1 MVQTASGDQSSRVQS
16 MLENVL
22 TAFMN
27 KMDNTFGQQFTTMQE
42 MMGRSVEAIQSMQSG
57 FSTLLQ
63 DMRQAGDD
71 SRQGSAN

>member
-1 MVQTASGDQSSRVQS
+1 

>member
-1 MVQTASGDQSSRVQS
+1 STYRESGQQIAEQVSGAIETSLKNPLDKIAGVVQTASGDQSHRVQS

-42 MMGRSVEAIQSMQSG
+42 MMGRS
-57 FSTLLQ
+57 
-63 DMRQAGDD
+63 
-71 SRQGSAN
+71 